1 MEQTNVAVIGAG
13 PAGLAVAACL
23 RKAAVDFIILEK
35 GGQVGAAWHR
45 HYQRLHLHTIKRF
58 SALPFR
64 PFDRSYPRYIPRAEL
79 VRYLESYAAHFDI
92 TPRFGETVRSVRRDA
107 NAWIVESASSSFH
120 AESVV
125 IASGMNADPVMP
137 NFSGLENFTGRVV
150 HSADYVDAAPFRH
163 QRVLVVGMGNT
174 GAEIALDLLEGGAEP
189 VISVRNGV
197 HIVPRDLFGIPIQLV
212 AMAARALPSRA
223 NDTLFPF
230 ILDLALGDLARFG
243 INRPKQGI
251 LEQAAK
257 SHKIPVLDIGTA
269 KKVAEG
275 AIKVMPGIST
285 MSDDGVVFT
294 NGEKRLFDAIIFA
307 TGYRPS
313 YRSFLAS
320 DDIAPNVERNDDNA
334 GIYFIGFHVPITGQL
349 RQIGKEAIRVA
360 NDIARRS
367 NARVALTLL

>member
-13 PAGLAVAACL
+13 PAGLAVGACL
-23 RKAAVDFIILEK
+23 RKAGVDFTILEK
-35 GGQVGAAWHR
+35 EKQVGAAWHR

-58 SALPFR
+58 SSLPFR

-79 VRYLESYAAHFDI
+79 VRYLESYAVHFDI
-92 TPRFGETVRSVRRDA
+92 KPRFGETVRSVRRDA
-107 NAWIVESASSSFH
+107 NAWIVETESSSFH

-137 NFSGLENFTGRVV
+137 NFSGRESFNGRVV
-150 HSADYVDAAPFRH
+150 HSAEYVDSRPFRH

-189 VISVRNGV
+189 TISVRNGV
-197 HIVPRDLFGIPIQLV
+197 HIVPRELFGIPIQLV
-212 AMAARALPSRA
+212 AMAARALPSKA

-230 ILDLALGDLARFG
+230 ILDLALGDLAKFG

-269 KKVAEG
+269 KKISEG
-275 AIKVMPGIST
+275 AIKVVPGILT
-285 MSDDGVVFT
+285 MTDDGVVFT
-294 NGEKRLFDAIIFA
+294 NGEKRLFDAVIFA
-307 TGYRPS
+307 TGYRPG
-313 YRSFLAS
+313 YRNFLAS
-320 DDIAPNVERNDDNA
+320 DDLAPDVEGNDGNA
-334 GIYFIGFHVPITGQL
+334 GIYFVGFRVPITGQL
-349 RQIGKEAIRVA
+349 RQISKEAVRVA
-360 NDIARRS
+360 NDIARRGGS
-367 NARVALTLL
+367 RASR